1 MPPAA
6 AQNNLYVTFLNIHVL
21 SLSWKRRASVRLK
34 LCPGPN
40 PVENRMFLNVT
51 PDIHTN
57 ALNITD
63 YHFKHTTAFLLASD
77 GFYMTSQ
84 SWGSNYGHRL

>member
-1 MPPAA
+1 VTRAHLRGFMPPAA

-40 PVENRMFLNVT
+40 PVVNRMFLNVT

-57 ALNITD
+57 AFNITN
-63 YHFKHTTAFLLASD
+63 YHF
-77 GFYMTSQ
+77 
-84 SWGSNYGHRL
+84 